1 MFKFEG
7 SLNLHIKSWTNL
19 KFISLLAVSLEVLE
33 DFLSLAPKVAWILFF
48 TNFLNVQ
55 NHNFFSHF

>member
-19 KFISLLAVSLEVLE
+19 KFISLLAVSLEALE
-33 DFLSLAPKVAWILFF
+33 ELKFAYYALR
-48 TNFLNVQ
+48 
-55 NHNFFSHF
+55 